1 MSQEPLFTEIY
12 RKNVAAQNDGAHF
25 VRACAVEMHFNM
37 PQEPLYTE
45 IYKKNAR
52 SRPVKTRSKPI
63 QNPFE
68 TR

>member
-12 RKNVAAQNDGAHF
+12 RKNAAAQNDG
-25 VRACAVEMHFNM
+25 VCAVEMHFNM

-52 SRPVKTRSKPI
+52 SRPVKTRPKPV